1 MVLMGSSWIVFR
13 LVWVTVLVAIPVLG
27 WMVFFI
33 VLYPKLVEQSG
44 LLDSVPEGDRPID
57 FNP

>member
-1 MVLMGSSWIVFR
+1 MGSSWIVFR